1 MKKEM
6 AELGGLVPGDT
17 IFFIADKE
25 KQASLY
31 AGQIRTE
38 LGERLDLL
46 EKNAYRFC
54 YINDFPMYEYDEEQK
69 KIIFTHN
76 PFSMPQGG
84 LEALKHKESAGYSGI
99 SV

>member
-1 MKKEM
+1 M
-6 AELGGLVPGDT
+6 ADLGGLAPGDT

-46 EKNAYRFC
+46 EKKC
-54 YINDFPMYEYDEEQK
+54 VPVLLHQ
-69 KIIFTHN
+69 
-76 PFSMPQGG
+76 
-84 LEALKHKESAGYSGI
+84 
-99 SV
+99 